1 MSDKIVHVTDANFE
15 TEVLQSSLPV
25 LLDFWAPWCGPCR
38 MVAPILDQLAEEMDE
53 KVRIA
58 KFNVDDNQAV
68 AAQFGIRNIPTMIV
82 FKDGKAV
89 ASKTGALAKPQLE
102 AFVSASVAA

>member
-1 MSDKIVHVTDANFE
+1 
-15 TEVLQSSLPV
+15 
-25 LLDFWAPWCGPCR
+25 
-38 MVAPILDQLAEEMDE
+38 
-53 KVRIA
+53 
-58 KFNVDDNQAV
+58 
-68 AAQFGIRNIPTMIV
+68 MIV